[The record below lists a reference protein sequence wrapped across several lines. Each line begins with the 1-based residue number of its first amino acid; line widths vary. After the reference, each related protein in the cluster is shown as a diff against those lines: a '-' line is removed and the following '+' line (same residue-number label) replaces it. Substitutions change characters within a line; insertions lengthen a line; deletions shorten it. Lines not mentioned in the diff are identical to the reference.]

1 MGGRVLVFEPDL
13 MFSSNIESL
22 SRRSNLSVEVK
33 VTIDELVQ
41 ALRASTP
48 TALVINLDA
57 TGGDFKSLPLPLHG
71 SCKLIGYYSHVDS
84 ELAKDALE
92 NGFQVV
98 IPRRA
103 LAGKLS
109 DMFREFGS
117 S

>member
-1 MGGRVLVFEPDL
+1 MGGGVLVFEPDL

-22 SRRSNLSVEVK
+22 GRRSGLSIEVK
-33 VTIDELVQ
+33 VTMDELVK

-48 TALVINLDA
+48 MALVINLDA
-57 TGGDFKSLPLPLHG
+57 MRGDFKSLPLPLR

-84 ELAKDALE
+84 ELAKDASK
-92 NGFQVV
+92 NGFEVV